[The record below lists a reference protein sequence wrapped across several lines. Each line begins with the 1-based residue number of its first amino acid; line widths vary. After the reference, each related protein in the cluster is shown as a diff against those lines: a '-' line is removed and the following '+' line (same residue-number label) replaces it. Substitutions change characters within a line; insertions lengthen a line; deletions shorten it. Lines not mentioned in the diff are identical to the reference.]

1 MNKKN
6 IIFAGIVIALI
17 GGIIV
22 LSNITSQPKVVY
34 YGDSNNSS
42 VEPSTNVSMDGEK
55 QIVEITAKG
64 GYSPSKS
71 SAKAGVPTIIRV
83 ITNGTYDCSSALRIK
98 SLGYSKNLPATG
110 TTDIEVPPQVPGTTI
125 KALCSMGMYN
135 FTVQFNS

>member
-1 MNKKN
+1 M
-6 IIFAGIVIALI
+6 IV
-17 GGIIV
+17 V
-22 LSNITSQPKVVY
+22 SNNTSKPTVVY

-83 ITNGTYDCSSALRIK
+83 ITDGTYDCSSALRIK

>member
-17 GGIIV
+17 GGVIV
-22 LSNITSQPKVVY
+22 VSNNTSKPTVVY

-83 ITNGTYDCSSALRIK
+83 ITDGTYDCSSALRIK